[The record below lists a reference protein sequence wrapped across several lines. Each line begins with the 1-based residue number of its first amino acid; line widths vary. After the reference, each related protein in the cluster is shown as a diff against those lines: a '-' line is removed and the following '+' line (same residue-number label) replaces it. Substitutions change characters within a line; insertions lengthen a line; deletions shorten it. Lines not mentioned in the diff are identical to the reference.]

1 MTGRCTKS
9 GSSTQKHLKRQT
21 TATVGKQLLVLSEC
35 LHAGLPAYGVH
46 GVAGW
51 SAGTLLMLM
60 LMLSTSNSAHPQIIS
75 GSSSVNW
82 MPPCCHCLGTANPTG
97 GYLAADGGVRERQLN
112 FSSAVCSDGLHC
124 LELREH
130 TNSLILVRI
139 QVIYSVRSIRY
150 RRYMLFHVHGPDSVA
165 CNQDP
170 GALL

>member
-1 MTGRCTKS
+1 MAAAHRSTLS
-9 GSSTQKHLKRQT
+9 GKPQQQLE
-21 TATVGKQLLVLSEC
+21 KQLLVLSEC

-60 LMLSTSNSAHPQIIS
+60 LMLSTSNSAHPQIAS

-112 FSSAVCSDGLHC
+112 FSSAVCSGGLHC

-130 TNSLILVRI
+130 TKFLDSCPHSSDIF
-139 QVIYSVRSIRY
+139 SSIHTVSKVYAVSCSWTGFRG
-150 RRYMLFHVHGPDSVA
+150 L
-165 CNQDP
+165 
-170 GALL
+170 